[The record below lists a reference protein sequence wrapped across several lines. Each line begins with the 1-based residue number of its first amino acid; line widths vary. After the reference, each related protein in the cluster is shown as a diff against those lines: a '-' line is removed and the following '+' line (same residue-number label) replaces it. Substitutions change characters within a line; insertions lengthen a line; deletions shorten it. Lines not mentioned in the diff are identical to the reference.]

1 MLRKFFA
8 PNIQRKHS
16 IQVCAFL
23 SFNGHQYI
31 SINGSVRYK
40 AKNPLHTTHVVCR
53 GFLYN

>member
-31 SINGSVRYK
+31 SINDSVRYK